1 MKIRYA
7 LVSGA
12 LALGLA
18 ACGNDG
24 TPAGNANAER
34 TEVEHYQPG
43 ETYDAE
49 DYNGP
54 AQQVTG
60 HDHEEAEY
68 GTRTKRVQD
77 GTERYCSAKKSD
89 GTCKTYSTRAKYK
102 NVSERYE
109 KDDADWYVVLAD
121 GTRVDVTAE
130 QQAAH
135 PVGSIWP

>member
-24 TPAGNANAER
+24 TPAGNSNAER

-43 ETYDAE
+43 GTYDAE

-54 AQQVTG
+54 AQLVTG
-60 HDHEEAEY
+60 HDHENAVTSTAAPTKKCVRYRTVNNQRRCAEY
-68 GTRTKRVQD
+68 
-77 GTERYCSAKKSD
+77 
-89 GTCKTYSTRAKYK
+89 K
-102 NVSERYE
+102 NEPGKVTV
-109 KDDADWYVVLAD
+109 KDDEDWYVALAD
-121 GTRVDVTAE
+121 TTRVDVTRE
-130 QQAAH
+130 QQESH